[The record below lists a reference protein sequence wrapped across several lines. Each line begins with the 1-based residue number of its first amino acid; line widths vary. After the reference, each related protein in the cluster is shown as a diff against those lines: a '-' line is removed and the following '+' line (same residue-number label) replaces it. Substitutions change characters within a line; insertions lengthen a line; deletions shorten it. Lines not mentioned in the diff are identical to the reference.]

1 MKRFHNFEFRK
12 TSRSISI
19 YFGCHLGFTIYGTIN
34 LMGYAD
40 FMKNPWGVKEKYN
53 ICQKQDFLFLTMKA
67 RLILGYVGMFVSLL
81 VCAAVIILKD
91 KDDIL

>member
-1 MKRFHNFEFRK
+1 
-12 TSRSISI
+12 
-19 YFGCHLGFTIYGTIN
+19 
-34 LMGYAD
+34 MGYAD